1 MGADPPSVT
10 TDWIAVLH
18 GLAIALAIGGGAAA
32 MLAYLIRR
40 REVRDGS
47 PSAQRSH
54 IAFLTSYILMSLSIF
69 CVALGGL
76 LD

>member
-1 MGADPPSVT
+1 MV
-10 TDWIAVLH
+10 DWIAVLH
-18 GLAIALAIGGGAAA
+18 GLGIAFAISGGGAAT
-32 MLAYLIRR
+32 LAYLIRR
-40 REVRDGS
+40 REVRDGRAS
-47 PSAQRSH
+47 GQSSQ

>member
-1 MGADPPSVT
+1 MI
-10 TDWIAVLH
+10 DWIAVLH
-18 GLAIALAIGGGAAA
+18 DLAITLALGGGAVGA
-32 MLAYLIRR
+32 LAYLVRR

-54 IAFLTSYILMSLSIF
+54 IAYLTSYVLISLSIF

-76 LD
+76 LG

>member
-1 MGADPPSVT
+1 MTG
-10 TDWIAVLH
+10 WIAVLH
-18 GLAIALAIGGGAAA
+18 GLAIALAVGGGAVG

-40 REVRDGS
+40 RELRDGL
-47 PSAQRSH
+47 PRARRSH
-54 IAFLTSYILMSLSIF
+54 IAYLTSYILMSLSIF

>member
-1 MGADPPSVT
+1 MIE
-10 TDWIAVLH
+10 WIAVLH
-18 GLAIALAIGGGAAA
+18 GVAIALAVGGGAVGT
-32 MLAYLIRR
+32 LAYLIRR
-40 REVRDGS
+40 REVREGR

-54 IAFLTSYILMSLSIF
+54 IAFLASYILMSLSIF

>member
-1 MGADPPSVT
+1 MV
-10 TDWIAVLH
+10 DWAAVLH
-18 GLAIALAIGGGAAA
+18 SLGIALAVGGGAVG

-40 REVRDGS
+40 REVREGWS
-47 PSAQRSH
+47 SAQRSH

>member
-1 MGADPPSVT
+1 MI
-10 TDWIAVLH
+10 DWIPVLR
-18 GLAIALAIGGGAAA
+18 GLAIALALGGGAIG

-40 REVRDGS
+40 REVRNGS
-47 PSAQRSH
+47 PSAHRSH

-76 LD
+76 LG